1 MAKNMVFGANE
12 ATNITNEPKSV
23 TPAEAIAALKF
34 GKGAYDLT
42 KLTGLSE
49 DGKVRF
55 VYDAETS
62 VTGGSGM
69 VYVGDKLVSS
79 RILDVTPV
87 ATPMQVYNKETG
99 VLEPSDTA
107 TAVESVKVK
116 YVDTDNSIKETTVTL
131 IDRAS
136 VEEMIKVV
144 TGDTSIALETVT
156 DHLTDPSTLLNAE
169 NGAVTV
175 TVSTDPS
182 TGFVSHTVKVNTAET
197 KVADAEGAEHE
208 VIKVVDDKVAVAT
221 YAVQKVADPDAE
233 YAAQYKLM
241 MTAPGEDDAVQVGDT
256 INIMKDMVVQSADV
270 RTFNYV
276 KNADNTYS
284 IPAEEPADGTEL
296 YAHIGEGETDDDYVS
311 YSAAVWNHSYLHLG
325 IITRPDEGG
334 SDTKPTGKTEDVY
347 LDFTQIYGEF
357 ASGDEF
363 IVVDNGIISL
373 DEDKVTEYVD
383 ASLAYVTNVA
393 IAEPKSDDASL
404 FNSVTVTQKAAN
416 SKESTTVTFD
426 IANAAYYT
434 ALNSALDTL
443 QANDNYLAGLL
454 TWEEL

>member
-12 ATNITNEPKSV
+12 ATNITNKPKSV

-34 GKGAYDLT
+34 GKGAYDST
-42 KLTGLSE
+42 KLNGLSE

-55 VYDAETS
+55 VYDAKTS

-87 ATPMQVYNKETG
+87 DTSMYVYNKETG
-99 VLEPSDTA
+99 VLERSDTA

-116 YVDTDNSIKETTVTL
+116 YVDTKNSIKETTVTL

-156 DHLTDPSTLLNAE
+156 DHLADPSTLLNAK

-175 TVSTDPS
+175 TASTDPS

-197 KVADAEGAEHE
+197 KVADHE

-221 YAVQKVADPDAE
+221 YAVQKVAVPDAE

-241 MTAPGEDDAVQVGDT
+241 MTAPGEVNAVQVGDT

-276 KNADNTYS
+276 KNADDGTYS
-284 IPAEEPADGTEL
+284 IPTEEPANGTEL

-334 SDTKPTGKTEDVY
+334 SDTKPTNKTEDVY

-357 ASGDEF
+357 ASGDDF

-434 ALNSALDTL
+434 ALNSALNTL
-443 QANDNYLAGLL
+443 QANDNYLADLL